1 VASVAA
7 REAVRPGGREERIR
21 AFDLGRDIERAE
33 LGLPP
38 KYSEYFIEKPTDL
51 RAVKRT
57 S

>member
-51 RAVKRT
+51 RAVKRI